1 MSSTELQSTRRQ
13 HPGRHRDGLP
23 GPVHTSSGLPA
34 AETAVFTGVV
44 PLLSIPLLV
53 ATMGAPWVVL
63 VAAAA
68 TGLVAWVCL
77 ARRVVIGSGWIADR
91 RLWGYRVTDGAA
103 LRTTDF
109 VHNGHG
115 GVLRLHPSQGRA
127 HRLREAEFG
136 SLQARTAL
144 VGVVTGGRRVGHE
157 DAR

>member
-1 MSSTELQSTRRQ
+1 MSSTELQSTLGQ

-23 GPVHTSSGLPA
+23 GPVLISSGLPV
-34 AETAVFTGVV
+34 AETVVFTGVV

-53 ATMGAPWVVL
+53 ATMGALWVVL

-68 TGLVAWVCL
+68 TGLVAWGCL

-91 RLWGYRVTDGAA
+91 RLWGDRVTHGAE
-103 LRTTDF
+103 LRSTDF

-115 GVLRLHPSQGRA
+115 GVLRLHPAQGRA
-127 HRLREAEFG
+127 YRLREAEFG
-136 SLQARTAL
+136 SLQERTAL
-144 VGVVTGGRRVGHE
+144 VGVVTEGRRAELE